1 MANAGPNT
9 NKSQLYVSI
18 RWIDLANNSNFPS
31 ILVSSHID
39 HRKD

>member
-18 RWIDLANNSNFPS
+18 RLIKSLIPS

-39 HRKD
+39 QPKV